1 MNSIMYITRAKQMI
15 FRDKTTGTLLNI
27 RRDEYPNDRL
37 YFQQIIGVVGGEG
50 SNRGLLPSA
59 PRRYSRSFDD
69 VHRDEL

>member
-1 MNSIMYITRAKQMI
+1 MI

-37 YFQQIIGVVGGEG
+37 YFQQIIGVVGGGGGEG

-59 PRRYSRSFDD
+59 PRRFSRSFDD

>member
-1 MNSIMYITRAKQMI
+1 MI

-37 YFQQIIGVVGGEG
+37 YFQQIIGVVGGGGEG
-50 SNRGLLPSA
+50 SNRGLLPSV

>member
-1 MNSIMYITRAKQMI
+1 MI

-37 YFQQIIGVVGGEG
+37 YFQQIIGVVGGGGGEG

-59 PRRYSRSFDD
+59 PRRFSRSFND